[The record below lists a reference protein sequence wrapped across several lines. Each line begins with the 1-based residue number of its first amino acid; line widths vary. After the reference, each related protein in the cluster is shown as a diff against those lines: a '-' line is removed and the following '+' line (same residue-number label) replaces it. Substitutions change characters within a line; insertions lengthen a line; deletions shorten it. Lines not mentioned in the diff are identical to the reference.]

1 MTLPSVIP
9 ADPSALA
16 GFTITG
22 KRRPDRPRGMDGYR
36 RNAGVGMP
44 KENRMRFVSALLLH
58 TVKGRGLFP
67 VYGRPRSSRNAAPC
81 DSFWAEFIGHSLKLN
96 TTSAP
101 KARSDEARAAG
112 SLPKVKGWVTCPEAT

>member
-1 MTLPSVIP
+1 
-9 ADPSALA
+9 
-16 GFTITG
+16 
-22 KRRPDRPRGMDGYR
+22 
-36 RNAGVGMP
+36 
-44 KENRMRFVSALLLH
+44 MRFVSALLLH

-112 SLPKVKGWVTCPEAT
+112 SFPKVKGWVTCPEATSAVMTCRALTAKSRSTRMCSSRPRRVSSTGV